1 MSEDAGTSEPEEE
14 GEDDEREGV
23 EGEEEQGSGD
33 REQRLP
39 PGRRLHSHHHHH
51 HQHGHHQHGHASGGG
66 GGGGGHSSQAGFA
79 SEIEV
84 QEEGVDGE
92 EDYQEAAAAQRARRG
107 RRTLYAGEQQESD
120 NIPAVRRSGAGHLSS
135 KPPRYPTQQHG
146 KEQGLGGLHGGK
158 QQVGTVSPTSLHQQ
172 HQAAYLLQQQQQQA
186 LSPNRSAFLQQQ
198 QPDQG
203 RGRGYPQNQ
212 PWGPERPLGAN
223 TVPGTGATVSAL
235 NAVTASR
242 TGRLQADAEAAARKL
257 VGAAASRGNIAAVET
272 YSFGPA
278 AAQPSYPSAAPSSIA
293 PSSAAPSEG
302 VPSARQTPNSART
315 RDGGAPSA
323 AAAAAPAGEAADQRT
338 AGGSRTFLLSK
349 LNHAHGERGSGGP
362 GESTGGSRYGAYS
375 RTLRWA
381 ARWLPAWLAGGA
393 GAGPNRRMC

>member
-1 MSEDAGTSEPEEE
+1 VVQTFPALILQVSEDAGTSDPE
-14 GEDDEREGV
+14 GDEDDQQGAEED
-23 EGEEEQGSGD
+23 EEQGSGD
-33 REQRLP
+33 GEQRLP

-51 HQHGHHQHGHASGGG
+51 HGHHQHGRGSGGV
-66 GGGGGHSSQAGFA
+66 GGHGSQAGFA

-203 RGRGYPQNQ
+203 RGRGYPQHQ

-257 VGAAASRGNIAAVET
+257 VAGASRSSSAAVET

-315 RDGGAPSA
+315 RDGGASG
-323 AAAAAPAGEAADQRT
+323 AAAAPAAEAADQRP

-349 LNHAHGERGSGGP
+349 LNHAHSERGSGVP
-362 GESTGGSRYGAYS
+362 GESSGGSRYGAYS
-375 RTLRWA
+375 RTLR
-381 ARWLPAWLAGGA
+381 
-393 GAGPNRRMC
+393 